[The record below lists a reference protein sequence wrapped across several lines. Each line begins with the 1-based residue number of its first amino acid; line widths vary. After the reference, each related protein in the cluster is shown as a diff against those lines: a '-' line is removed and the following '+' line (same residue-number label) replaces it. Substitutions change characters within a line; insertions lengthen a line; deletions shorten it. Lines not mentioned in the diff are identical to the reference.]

1 MSSENNEEGEYYE
14 IAYCETCNIVRP
26 PRSFHCAQC
35 NLCIELH
42 DHHCPWAGT
51 CIGKRNLRLFSV
63 FLSTTFLHA
72 IVTFLITLSQSKI
85 DFRGATVESSEELV
99 DIFMLVYSGMFSLTL
114 FIFII
119 HQNKLILLNVTTNE
133 NIRKKWNAIRKN
145 FDQ

>member
-1 MSSENNEEGEYYE
+1 MFSENNEEGEYYE
-14 IAYCETCNIVRP
+14 IAFCETCNIVRP

-51 CIGKRNLRLFSV
+51 CIGKRNLRLFAV

-133 NIRKKWNAIRKN
+133 NIRKKWNAIRKK